1 MPQHHGQRDGV
12 GHGHEIRVD
21 GDGQHVEQ
29 EQPAVGKA
37 ALPPAA
43 EIVVQRP
50 QQQELGGQR
59 GVAQRPF
66 PQNRAENK
74 DQIADQ
80 RQDLPLG
87 KQTQQQG
94 AEPALQEQ
102 TEQGEPA
109 EILEG
114 PGQQGGEQPEKGR
127 EQRDGVGV
135 GHAEP
140 CGPVDRLGNAQ
151 REPKR
156 ALAVE
161 QPAGIVLLDVLFNI
175 AAAAEGIVGDIQRR
189 RAEDQQKGSDSEKT
203 AADKQK
209 GVAPG
214 FASAR
219 HTGSSFA
226 QNSAVLL

>member
-1 MPQHHGQRDGV
+1 M
-12 GHGHEIRVD
+12 
-21 GDGQHVEQ
+21 
-29 EQPAVGKA
+29 
-37 ALPPAA
+37 
-43 EIVVQRP
+43 
-50 QQQELGGQR
+50 
-59 GVAQRPF
+59 AQRPF

-175 AAAAEGIVGDIQRR
+175 AAAAEGVVGEIQRR

-219 HTGSSFA
+219 HTGASFA